1 MTITENIRIGFE
13 GIAAHKM
20 RSILTMLGIIFGVG
34 AVVAM
39 LSIGEGARLEALK
52 QIEMMGV
59 NNIIIQDAELE
70 GKELIE
76 ARASYS
82 PGLTV
87 SDAAAVEKMIPAV
100 ATAIPL
106 RKDEVE
112 VIYASE
118 TMKINL
124 VGVTPDYLRAHNLNL
139 KNGYFPDETDGLLNR
154 KVCAIGSGVKRNLFP
169 FSDVVGKDLKIK
181 DMWFTIVG
189 EMAGKDLSVKNL
201 GGYQVRDFNEDVLV
215 PIDVLRR
222 YFDRSEIASPLDQI
236 IVRIDPET
244 DIRAVANVIERLLLR
259 RHHDQHDFKVIIPE
273 ELLRQSQSTQRI
285 FNIVMG
291 AIAGISLLV
300 GGIGIMNIMLSSVL
314 ERTREIG
321 VRRAIGARKNE
332 ILGQFLTEAVTLSF
346 TGGIV
351 GIVVGI
357 ILAKVITFYAGWVTI
372 VSFVSVILAFGVAAA
387 VGLVFGIY
395 PAKRA
400 ANLHPIEALRYE

>member
-100 ATAIPL
+100 AAAIPL